1 MYKSHLDS
9 FSPDEFFRFL
19 KKKAKMQITP
29 NLLQEAFVWARRALK
44 ERGKPVP
51 SEAFSGYVALC
62 PQVVV
67 DLVIAD
73 VVKPPFNGKVLLHYR
88 GGRWNAWHTIGG
100 FVFAGESV
108 YDACKRH
115 ATDLGIEI
123 EVMKEERLGGM
134 MPGMIGNREDL
145 THPYGWD
152 NNGHLFQNYFLC
164 RTVLPIIETD
174 EIRWFRKNEVPSPLL
189 RGHEAHVEAYYNLK

>member
-1 MYKSHLDS
+1 M
-9 FSPDEFFRFL
+9 E
-19 KKKAKMQITP
+19 ITP
-29 NLLQEAFVWARRALK
+29 SLLQAAFVWVRQTPK
-44 ERGKPVP
+44 ERGKPIP
-51 SEAFSGYVALC
+51 MEAFSGYVAMC

-67 DLVIAD
+67 ELVIAD
-73 VVKPPFNGKVLLHYR
+73 VVEPPFNGRVLLHYR

-123 EVMKEERLGGM
+123 EVVKNVEQSGK
-134 MPGMIGNREDL
+134 IGWREDL
-145 THPYGWD
+145 EHPYGWD

-164 RTVLPIIETD
+164 RAVSPVVETD
-174 EIRWFRKNEVPSPLL
+174 ELRWFAKEEVPSPLL